1 MRKEL
6 VDALRLAQVVVVV
19 VVGRG
24 FLVLGCVQTGGVV
37 VRVITGVIRYV
48 SPP

>member
-6 VDALRLAQVVVVV
+6 VDASRLAQVVVIV
-19 VVGRG
+19 VVGGG
-24 FLVLGCVQTGGVV
+24 FLVLGCVQAGGVV
-37 VRVITGVIRYV
+37 VRVITGVSWYV